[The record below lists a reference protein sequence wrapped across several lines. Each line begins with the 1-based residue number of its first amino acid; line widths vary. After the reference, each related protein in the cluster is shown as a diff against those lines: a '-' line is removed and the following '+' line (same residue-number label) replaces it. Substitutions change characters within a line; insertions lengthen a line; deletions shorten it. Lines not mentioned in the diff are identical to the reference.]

1 MAKIAF
7 YNIQNSFYFSLLV
20 PFVHHM
26 VDFKNLSDAAW
37 RYFIDVLQSCQG
49 FKSCNTNFYALHSAS
64 PYISYV
70 VICVVIPTRKQEFIT
85 ENWTKNTNIKIF
97 FMSWLL
103 CLIGKQFCLAWK
115 KSWIFGIQPT
125 PIMKLH
131 CNATNPD
138 KGVLW

>member
-1 MAKIAF
+1 MHFI
-7 YNIQNSFYFSLLV
+7 IQNSFYFSLLV

-70 VICVVIPTRKQEFIT
+70 VICVVIPTRKQEFIS
-85 ENWTKNTNIKIF
+85 ENWAKNINIKIF
-97 FMSWLL
+97 FMSQWTLML
-103 CLIGKQFCLAWK
+103 VWK
-115 KSWIFGIQPT
+115 TILFSLKKILNFWYPTHPYNETSLQCNQP
-125 PIMKLH
+125 
-131 CNATNPD
+131 
-138 KGVLW
+138 W